1 MDLKKIKVDVVDKS
15 NKPLSPTNLLV
26 ARTLVNRERAIWI
39 GKNKIRLIKTKQDWI
54 KLKNQVIDE
63 EYRMCYICGEFI
75 PATEHATVDHINP
88 RSKFGK
94 DERENLH
101 CCCKRCNDDK
111 SNMTLDEYYEH
122 VKREKMKHNK
132 YDYLILDKLK
142 KVVEKEY
149 NSDDNKNYA

>member
-26 ARTLVNRERAIWI
+26 ARTLVNRERAIWV
-39 GKNKIRLIKTKQDWI
+39 GKNKIKLIKTKQDWI
-54 KLKNQVIDE
+54 KLKNKVIEE
-63 EYRMCYICGEFI
+63 EYRMCYICGDFI
-75 PATEHATVDHINP
+75 PITEHATVDHINP
-88 RSKFGK
+88 RSKYGK

-142 KVVEKEY
+142 KVVEIEY
-149 NSDDNKNYA
+149 NNKDNKNYA

>member
-26 ARTLVNRERAIWI
+26 ARTLVNRERAIWV
-39 GKNKIRLIKTKQDWI
+39 GKNKIKLIKTKQDWI
-54 KLKNQVIDE
+54 KLKNKVIEE

-75 PATEHATVDHINP
+75 PITEHATVDHINP
-88 RSKFGK
+88 RSKYGK

-122 VKREKMKHNK
+122 VKLEKMKHNK

-142 KVVEKEY
+142 KVVEIEY
-149 NSDDNKNYA
+149 NNKDNKNYA

>member
-39 GKNKIRLIKTKQDWI
+39 GKNKIKLIKTKQDWI
-54 KLKNQVIDE
+54 KLKNKVIDE

-75 PATEHATVDHINP
+75 PITEHATVDHINP

-111 SNMTLDEYYEH
+111 SNMTLAEYYEH

-142 KVVEKEY
+142 IIVEKEY